1 MGWRGGGAHTQN
13 LGGEGLW
20 GGGWGSR
27 CGLAKSRLGSV
38 EWKGGGLRVVH
49 VHRPSPPLDIHLPYD
64 PPSPGFP

>member
-27 CGLAKSRLGSV
+27 CGLAKRRLGSM
-38 EWKGGGLRVVH
+38 EWKGGSRGGSRT
-49 VHRPSPPLDIHLPYD
+49 
-64 PPSPGFP
+64 